1 MRERRIFK
9 TFLIS
14 LVILTLYAAG
24 IAKEKQVNSQW
35 VMTPLKID
43 GNGADWEGDTFN
55 LEKKVMVNYAF
66 RNDNNYLYTIFQFTE
81 QKYISSLTMSGLI
94 MYFNTQGKKK
104 KDYGVRFLKKQIT
117 ADEYIAVLEEQKG
130 PLGDADKEKIR
141 ANRSYIQHDIKI
153 VDKKGNT
160 TVPAVIEGKATLFR
174 AAQSKEAIT
183 FEFAVPLERGEE
195 TATGVGAEAGKLV
208 KVGFEWGGMTKE
220 MRDAQMSRFGAQN
233 VQAGSGNMTGDPVKG
248 EQRVGGQ
255 SAPLSSIRR
264 RTPKKYSFWVDVTLA
279 KAE

>member
-1 MRERRIFK
+1 MKERGIFK
-9 TFLIS
+9 TFLVS
-14 LVILTLYAAG
+14 FFILTLCAAG

-35 VMTPLKID
+35 VMKPLNID
-43 GNGADWEGDTFN
+43 GNGADWEGDTLS
-55 LEKKVMVNYAF
+55 LEKTVMVNYAF
-66 RNDNNYLYTIFQFTE
+66 RNDNNYLYTIFQFTD

-94 MYFNTQGKKK
+94 MYFNTQGKKDK
-104 KDYGVRFLKKQIT
+104 NYGVRFLKKQLT

-160 TVPAVIEGKATLFR
+160 IVPAVIEGKATLFR
-174 AAQSKEAIT
+174 AAQSQEAIT
-183 FEFAVPLERGEE
+183 FEFAVPLEKAEE
-195 TATGVGAEAGKLV
+195 TATGVGAEAGNLV
-208 KVGFEWGGMTKE
+208 KIGFEWGGMTKE
-220 MRDAQMSRFGAQN
+220 MKEAQMAQFAGQN
-233 VQAGSGNMTGDPVKG
+233 VRAGSGDMAGDPKY
-248 EQRVGGQ
+248 ERDNVGGQ

-264 RTPKKYSFWVDVTLA
+264 RIPKKYSFWVDVQLA